1 MELADGNPPYI
12 EEPPLRALF
21 LISTEGIPD
30 VKNPE
35 SYSYEYNDFL
45 DACLQG
51 KNEFSP
57 FHSIFLPL
65 H

>member
-1 MELADGNPPYI
+1 MELADGEPPYI
-12 EEPPLRALF
+12 DQQPLRALF

-35 SYSYEYNDFL
+35 QYSDEYNSFL

-51 KNEFSP
+51 EDVYRY
-57 FHSIFLPL
+57 IFICI
-65 H
+65 